1 MRNPAHRLHNI
12 LTRSKA
18 VQNKNMLQGWREV
31 LSLPQDM
38 SELIVMIKVGKV
50 FLPCHQLSRLT
61 SRDFPT

>member
-1 MRNPAHRLHNI
+1 MSNPAHRLDDI

-38 SELIVMIKVGKV
+38 SELIVFRRRDVR
-50 FLPCHQLSRLT
+50 PQSRLFAPLESIAET
-61 SRDFPT
+61 